1 VTDEGVP
8 NDDMPNFLRPAAR
21 DGLPFSDAALAALL
35 AGAEPPEPMPGL
47 QPVADLLAALRSGP
61 TGDELAG
68 EASVLAEFRRG
79 AGVVAQAPAP
89 HRPRR
94 VTSLV
99 SARAAVAAAVAA
111 LSLGGLA
118 TAAYAGMLPAPVQR
132 FAHDTIG
139 APAAPSSSPA
149 KTHLARNRTPVLPGA
164 TSPKAHRL
172 CTAYTFAKAH
182 GTAAQRAAAF
192 HNLIGAAGG
201 AGKVAAFCGTVAHPG
216 RSGAHSG
223 KGASNGNHGKG
234 GSNGNHGKGS
244 SNGNHGKGSSQGNHG
259 KSASNSNQGNGSS
272 NGNHGKGGSNGNQ
285 GKGSSNGNHGKGS
298 SQGNHGQRVPS
309 GQQNRHRVPNSKG
322 KSSAHGGGNRGKQ
335 GAPHASGKGAHKPL
349 HATERSPRARR

>member
-1 VTDEGVP
+1 MNDEGVP

-47 QPVADLLAALRSGP
+47 QPVADVLAALRSGP

-68 EASVLAEFRRG
+68 EASVLAEFRRA

-89 HRPRR
+89 PRPRR
-94 VTSLV
+94 ITSLV
-99 SARAAVAAAVAA
+99 GARAAVAAAVAA

-118 TAAYAGMLPAPVQR
+118 TAAYAGILPAPVQR

-139 APAAPSSSPA
+139 APAAPSGSPA
-149 KTHLARNRTPVLPGA
+149 KTHLARNRTPVQSGA
-164 TSPKAHRL
+164 TGSTAHRL

-201 AGKVAAFCGTVAHPG
+201 AGKVAAFCGTAARPG

-223 KGASNGNHGKG
+223 GKGASHGNHGKG
-234 GSNGNHGKGS
+234 ASNGNHGKGS

-272 NGNHGKGGSNGNQ
+272 NGNHGKGSSRGNQ
-285 GKGSSNGNHGKGS
+285 G
-298 SQGNHGQRVPS
+298 QGAPP
-309 GQQNRHRVPNSKG
+309 GQQNGHHAPNPKG
-322 KSSAHGGGNRGKQ
+322 RSSAHVGGHRGRHEP
-335 GAPHASGKGAHKPL
+335 PH
-349 HATERSPRARR
+349 RSVGESPVSYGFRAIFAAITQTSA